1 MNAGTMA
8 RLDAGGGT
16 VYCINVRH
24 VRICYRRYDK
34 YYQISVVGGEA
45 DASLS
50 VS

>member
-1 MNAGTMA
+1 MA
-8 RLDAGGGT
+8 PPDAGGGA

-34 YYQISVVGGEA
+34 YDRISVVGGEV